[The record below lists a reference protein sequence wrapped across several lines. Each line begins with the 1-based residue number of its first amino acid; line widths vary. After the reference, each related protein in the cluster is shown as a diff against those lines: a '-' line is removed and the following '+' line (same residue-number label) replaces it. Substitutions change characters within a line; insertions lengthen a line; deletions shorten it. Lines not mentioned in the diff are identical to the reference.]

1 MISGIK
7 IIAETEG
14 SGAVASKGDLVA
26 FECAAALNRG
36 SELHPRRAGNA
47 LLGKRR
53 LIAGVEMALVG
64 MRVGGYRKVR
74 ISPHLAYHAR
84 GAGSVPPNA
93 VLIYE
98 LWLNSVEKRAP
109 ASRPARTPGK

>member
-26 FECAAALNRG
+26 FECAAALN
-36 SELHPRRAGNA
+36 S
-47 LLGKRR
+47 
-53 LIAGVEMALVG
+53 
-64 MRVGGYRKVR
+64 
-74 ISPHLAYHAR
+74 
-84 GAGSVPPNA
+84 AGSVPPNA